1 MFLNEI
7 IFDIFKVLLKNC
19 LKSLFSTRLQG
30 LFVQEELCVLKQK
43 VYGFIWIS
51 LRALWQIVARY
62 SKALSTMHG
71 PQFLHTQG
79 MYAASK
85 FVIYFPFAWMSS
97 KQAYPYDCP
106 HLCCFDFLH
115 FSGMIGFML
124 CSTEGPTVDFK
135 NPVYSI
141 DEDDKQSTRPLKFY
155 NSEVCCSNHD
165 LFSLSPQL
173 PIVFSFSYRTVIF
186 CLRFLLQIHSAAFC
200 LPSFAKRAIGS
211 KAN

>member
-1 MFLNEI
+1 MFLIEI

-19 LKSLFSTRLQG
+19 LKSLFSHRLQG

-51 LRALWQIVARY
+51 LRALLLIVAIS
-62 SKALSTMHG
+62 SKVLSTMHG
-71 PQFLHTQG
+71 PRFLHTQG
-79 MYAASK
+79 MHAASK
-85 FVIYFPFAWMSS
+85 FVIHFPICMVVF
-97 KQAYPYDCP
+97 KQTYPYDCP
-106 HLCCFDFLH
+106 YLCCFDFLH

-141 DEDDKQSTRPLKFY
+141 DEDGKQSTRPLKFY

-165 LFSLSPQL
+165 LFSSLSLQL
-173 PIVFSFSYRTVIF
+173 LIVSSFSY
-186 CLRFLLQIHSAAFC
+186 
-200 LPSFAKRAIGS
+200 
-211 KAN
+211 